1 MVDQGVDQSIKVE
14 TQSINQS
21 INEWINRSIIGGD
34 TNKKV
39 EGGGDKACL
48 ARDHSWLLLLPVA
61 GPSPA
66 EVDDGAE
73 EGKQGELLATYAV

>member
-1 MVDQGVDQSIKVE
+1 MQSINLLVKELVSQSIKVE
-14 TQSINQS
+14 MQSTSHINVWINQ
-21 INEWINRSIIGGD
+21 SIIGGD

-48 ARDHSWLLLLPVA
+48 AGDHSGLLLLPVA
-61 GPSPA
+61 GPTPA

-73 EGKQGELLATYAV
+73 EGK